1 MWPPANSIAPT
12 LAQMSIFES
21 DELLTR
27 INSKTVAM
35 S

>member
-1 MWPPANSIAPT
+1 VAARE
-12 LAQMSIFES
+12 LYCADAGAMSIFES
-21 DELLTR
+21 DELVTR

>member
-1 MWPPANSIAPT
+1 VAARELYCADPG
-12 LAQMSIFES
+12 QMSTFES